1 MVTGRAGRSISMPS
15 RAYSYSGLPWCLS
28 AEYMDGT
35 CWISPRNCSSTVSTC
50 ASVNAGTV
58 FSSTTAPSLS
68 PVSVRIPSR
77 AVVTYALSLSSMVW
91 ENLVAS
97 PKHSGKT
104 PVASG
109 SSAPVWPALAA
120 PYRRLTCCRIPLE
133 VTPWGLSITRMPFT
147 SRPLRLRL
155 KHHAPDYQKPDH
167 RYHREEQQADPQQLL
182 ESDGPSCDS
191 G

>member
-1 MVTGRAGRSISMPS
+1 M
-15 RAYSYSGLPWCLS
+15 
-28 AEYMDGT
+28 
-35 CWISPRNCSSTVSTC
+35 SPRNRASTASTSSSL
-50 ASVNAGTV
+50 NWGTG

-68 PVSVRIPSR
+68 PVSVRMPRR
-77 AVVTYALSLSSMVW
+77 AVVIYALSLSSMVW

-97 PKHSGKT
+97 PKHRGST
-104 PVASG
+104 PVARG

-155 KHHAPDYQKPDH
+155 KHHAPDYQKPDR
-167 RYHREEQQADPQQLL
+167 RYHREEQRADPPRLL
-182 ESDGPSCDS
+182 ESDGPSYDS